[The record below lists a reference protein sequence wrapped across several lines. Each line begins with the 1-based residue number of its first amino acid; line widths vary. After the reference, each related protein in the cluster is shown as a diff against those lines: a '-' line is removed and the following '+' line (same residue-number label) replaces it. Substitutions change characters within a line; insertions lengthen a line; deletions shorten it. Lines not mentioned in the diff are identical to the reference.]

1 MQIWLLSLLKELAM
15 HLDPLDSHRPMK
27 NAPDSKT
34 PMSTDV
40 GSMPPRLNLVGADD
54 HHSAPL
60 RRSDSII
67 IPMDDEVQRGFG
79 RSDSELEVASE
90 YFLG

>member
-1 MQIWLLSLLKELAM
+1 M
-15 HLDPLDSHRPMK
+15 HVESVDSHRPMK
-27 NAPDSKT
+27 NAPDGKAQ
-34 PMSTDV
+34 MSPDV

-54 HHSAPL
+54 HNTAPL
-60 RRSDSII
+60 RRSSSII
-67 IPMDDEVQRGFG
+67 IPMDDEVQQGSG